1 MNDYSKKSCGAL
13 RASDAG
19 SAVELNGWV
28 HRRRDHG
35 GLIFIDVRDRD
46 GITQIVFDPQDAGT
60 FKTAEFLRS
69 EDVVRVRGEVRKRP
83 AGTDNAKLPT
93 GEIEVA
99 TRELSIWSR
108 AQTPPFPITSDE
120 RVDENLT
127 LKYRYLDLRRP
138 RMQRNLTVRHKIV
151 KAIRDFF
158 DARDFL
164 EIETPMLIK
173 STPEGARDYL
183 VPSRLYHG
191 QFYALPQSPQM
202 LKQILMIGG
211 VGRYMQIARCMRD
224 EDQRADRQPE
234 FTQLDVEMSFVG
246 EEDVIQ
252 TMEASMVY
260 TWKHALRID
269 VPQPF
274 PRLKHADAMRRYGSD
289 KPDLRFDLE
298 LADVTNA
305 FAQSEFQLFRSLAE
319 SDGKARK
326 GSVFAL
332 RYPRGGELSRRDF
345 DALVETAK
353 TLGAKGLVWIALGD
367 ETRSSIQRFM
377 NDALLTELRLATQA
391 QKGDA
396 ILLIGDATEEALVV
410 AGRLRN
416 EIGDRIG
423 ARDPEK
429 FAFCWVVGFPWCEKD
444 PETGEIM
451 PSHHPF
457 TAPAPGE
464 ETLIETNP
472 LAMRAQHYDMV
483 LNGYELG
490 SGSIRN
496 HDPKVQRKIFRMLGL
511 GEEEIKARFGF
522 FIDALDY
529 GAPPHGGMALGID
542 RIAMIACG
550 ETSIRDVIAFPK
562 NQAAR
567 DLMMDAP
574 SDVPAKS
581 LRELGLSI
589 NVPARAERPQ

>member
-1 MNDYSKKSCGAL
+1 VSKGTYLKRSCGAL
-13 RASDAG
+13 RASDIG

-35 GLIFIDVRDRD
+35 GLIFIDLRDRD
-46 GITQIVFDPQDAGT
+46 GITQAVFDPKDPAAFGL
-60 FKTAEFLRS
+60 AESLRS
-69 EDVVRVRGEVRKRP
+69 EDVVRLRGVVRARP
-83 AGTDNAKLPT
+83 KGTENAKLPT
-93 GEIEVA
+93 GEIELPVDDVHV
-99 TRELSIWSR
+99 WSR
-108 AQTPPFPITSDE
+108 AATPPFPITSDE

-127 LKYRYLDLRRP
+127 LRYRYLDLRRP

-158 DARDFL
+158 DSRGFL

-234 FTQLDVEMSFVG
+234 FTQLDVEMSFVT
-246 EEDVIQ
+246 EDEVLE
-252 TMEASMVY
+252 TMESAMVS
-260 TWKHALRID
+260 TWKSALG
-269 VPQPF
+269 VELPQPF
-274 PRLKHADAMRRYGSD
+274 ARLAHAEALRRFGTD

-298 LADVTNA
+298 LADVTEA
-305 FAQSEFQLFRSLAE
+305 FAASEFGLFRSLAE
-319 SDGKARK
+319 RDGERRT
-326 GSVFAL
+326 GSVIGL
-332 RYPRGGELSRRDF
+332 RYPGGGALSRRDF

-367 ETRSSIQRFM
+367 ERRSPIQRFLT
-377 NDALLTELRLATQA
+377 DALVGELERKVGARH
-391 QKGDA
+391 GDA
-396 ILLIGDATEEALVV
+396 ILLVGDVTDEARLA

-423 ARDPEK
+423 ARDPSK
-429 FAFCWVVGFPWCEKD
+429 FAFCWVVDFPWLERD
-444 PETGEIM
+444 PETGE
-451 PSHHPF
+451 PAPAHHPF
-457 TAPAPGE
+457 TAPAPGQE
-464 ETLIETNP
+464 HLIDTDP
-472 LAMRAQHYDMV
+472 LAMRAQHYDLV

-496 HDPKVQRKIFRMLGL
+496 HDPAMQRKIFRMLGM
-511 GEEEIKARFGF
+511 GEEEIEARFGF
-522 FIDALDY
+522 FIRALDY

-574 SDVPAKS
+574 STVPEKS
-581 LRELGLSI
+581 LRELGLTVKS
-589 NVPARAERPQ
+589 PAPAG